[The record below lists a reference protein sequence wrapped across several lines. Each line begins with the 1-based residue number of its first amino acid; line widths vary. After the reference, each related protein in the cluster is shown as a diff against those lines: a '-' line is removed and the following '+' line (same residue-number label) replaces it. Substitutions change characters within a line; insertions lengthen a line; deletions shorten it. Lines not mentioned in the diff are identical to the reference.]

1 MISIKVVSPDQLDFG
16 AYVHLQKS
24 AYADLLKQ
32 TKASG
37 HFMTPEFYRWKYSPP
52 AGDAKI
58 AVIYEEGELAAANA
72 MFPLLIHYQD
82 QIIHGWQS
90 CDTATLPSGRGKG
103 YFFKCLHALIEELQE
118 GELFFGFPNRNS
130 MRGFKKIGW
139 SEIRDLTTWIKP
151 IIVNLRMKRNS
162 NIIEVEQFS
171 DRQDSLNQ
179 ILANSGYSILD
190 RGAKYMNWRYVNHPV
205 FSYRIFAYDSPE
217 GRQGAVVFR
226 QANIM
231 GRDWAIVMDLWG
243 IKSSIER
250 DLLREASVQAKRQK
264 LSRMVMLN
272 TGLSFYSGLS
282 TGFVPVP
289 SWMTPKRNILMGS
302 AKGGIAEA
310 LLNAKWSLRT
320 GDWDVF

>member
-1 MISIKVVSPDQLDFG
+1 MISIKVITPDQLDFE

-32 TKASG
+32 TKASD

-72 MFPLLIHYQD
+72 MFPLLIHYQE
-82 QIIHGWQS
+82 QIIYGWQS

-103 YFFKCLHALIEELQE
+103 YFLKCLHALVEELQE

-130 MRGFKKIGW
+130 IRGFKKIGW
-139 SEIRDLTTWIKP
+139 SEIGDLTTWIKP
-151 IIVNLRMKRNS
+151 ITVNLRMKRNL

-179 ILANSGYSILD
+179 ILVNSGDSILD

-205 FSYRIFAYDSPE
+205 FSYRIFAHDSPE
-217 GRQGAVVFR
+217 GRQGVVVFR
-226 QANIM
+226 KANIM

-243 IKSSIER
+243 INSSTER
-250 DLLREASVQAKRQK
+250 DLLREVSVQAKRQK

-272 TGLSFYSGLS
+272 TGLSFYSRLS
-282 TGFVPVP
+282 TGFFPVP

-302 AKGGIAEA
+302 AKGGRAEA
-310 LLNAKWSLRT
+310 LLNAKWHLRT